1 MTLFELVA
9 KITADSTEFD
19 SAVGKAEKSGKNL
32 KDSLSANMGKIK
44 TAIVGALSVAAIKRG
59 IDKVIDLANA
69 VSVAGDRIDKQSQ
82 VLGLSRKAYQEWD
95 YILGQNGASIDSMNV
110 SMKTLNSTILSAK
123 DGNKEAKDSFAQ
135 LGVGIHELENLSV
148 EDQFEAVVRA
158 FQRMPAG
165 ANKSALAVKL
175 FGRQGMELLPLLNQ
189 SETSIDELRQRAQEL
204 GLIMSDDAVDASVV
218 YGDSLDDLNRTLTG
232 FKNAIGAKVLPV
244 LTKGIQSLTNY
255 AGKLSKAY
263 QDKGLSGVWDT
274 LVSDFLNIKW
284 PSWSDVATAIT
295 NGWNTIV
302 EGVKKLPA
310 LVFGTD
316 EVGNVKWPDV
326 NKLLADFK
334 TWWENTARPALEG
347 AIVWTLQLFGMP
359 TETAEGIASILGEW
373 WSHIVDTAQKAI
385 KWVLSLPSM
394 PPHEAGQQLGNMI
407 REWWRG
413 VRESAEKLL
422 KWTLGLF
429 GIGDENGTDT
439 KAMIGTWWDE
449 KVVPLLKGA
458 LNFVLGLFDLPD
470 FDTMVAKIQAWWESV
485 KAGVGNLVLNI
496 IPNIFSGPQ
505 NSNNDPMGVFQGGSH
520 GFGSDIPG
528 FVSLPGHASGMWNVP
543 KDDYLARLHRGEMVL
558 NASRARDY
566 RQGSQGIDMTQLVSG
581 VVGAIRQGMDGA
593 EVNSYL
599 DGKGVSGNVNRRT
612 LNQIKA
618 RRFAT

>member
-19 SAVGKAEKSGKNL
+19 SAVGKAEKSGKSL

-44 TAIVGALSVAAIKRG
+44 TAIVGALSVAAIKKG

-189 SETSIDELRQRAQEL
+189 SETSIDELRKRAEEL
-204 GLIMSDDAVDASVV
+204 GLIMSDEAVDASVV
-218 YGDSLDDLNRTLTG
+218 YGDSLDDLNRTMNGLRYS
-232 FKNAIGAKVLPV
+232 IGAKFLPI
-244 LTKGIQSLTNY
+244 LTTGIQKLTNFV
-255 AGKLSKAY
+255 GRLSKAFQKGGIKGVIDALSESAGNLVEKLKNSDNPVLQIVGKSLEAVKNVFDWIIEH
-263 QDKGLSGVWDT
+263 QDLVIGAVGGIIAAFAVTKIVTFVTSLNPLTVVFTLIAGAIGLVAANWDKIKDWIGKAWDT
-274 LVSDFLNIKW
+274 TVSFVSQGWEDIKGAFDTVSSWVGEKVNNIKLAFTATVA
-284 PSWSDVATAIT
+284 SWITKIDEWLKGTGIKDIVLGFGATLATWIKTIGGWLDGTKATEFTLSIGATVSEWIQRIWDWVT
-295 NGWNTIV
+295 NGVDIV
-302 EGVKKLPA
+302 
-310 LVFGTD
+310 
-316 EVGNVKWPDV
+316 V
-326 NKLLADFK
+326 NF
-334 TWWENTARPALEG
+334 
-347 AIVWTLQLFGMP
+347 
-359 TETAEGIASILGEW
+359 
-373 WSHIVDTAQKAI
+373 
-385 KWVLSLPSM
+385 
-394 PPHEAGQQLGNMI
+394 LGNM
-407 REWWRG
+407 
-413 VRESAEKLL
+413 
-422 KWTLGLF
+422 F
-429 GIGDENGTDT
+429 GGNPGNSEYDGWEQEQG
-439 KAMIGTWWDE
+439 
-449 KVVPLLKGA
+449 KG
-458 LNFVLGLFDLPD
+458 
-470 FDTMVAKIQAWWESV
+470 
-485 KAGVGNLVLNI
+485 
-496 IPNIFSGPQ
+496 GP
-505 NSNNDPMGVFQGGSH
+505 PGSH
-520 GFGSDIPG
+520 T
-528 FVSLPGHASGMWNVP
+528 WEVP
-543 KDDYLARLHRGEMVL
+543 AHNAKGLWSVPTDDYLTRLHRGEMVL

>member
-135 LGVGIHELENLSV
+135 LGIGIHELENLSV

-165 ANKSALAVKL
+165 AKKSALAVKL

-204 GLIMSDDAVDASVV
+204 GLVMSDEAVDASVV
-218 YGDSLDDLNRTLTG
+218 YGDSLDDLNRTMNGLRYS
-232 FKNAIGAKVLPV
+232 IGAKFLPI
-244 LTKGIQSLTNY
+244 LTAGIQKLTNFV
-255 AGKLSKAY
+255 GRLSKAF
-263 QDKGLSGVWDT
+263 QKDGIKGVIDALS
-274 LVSDFLNIKW
+274 
-284 PSWSDVATAIT
+284 
-295 NGWNTIV
+295 
-302 EGVKKLPA
+302 
-310 LVFGTD
+310 
-316 EVGNVKWPDV
+316 
-326 NKLLADFK
+326 
-334 TWWENTARPALEG
+334 
-347 AIVWTLQLFGMP
+347 
-359 TETAEGIASILGEW
+359 
-373 WSHIVDTAQKAI
+373 
-385 KWVLSLPSM
+385 
-394 PPHEAGQQLGNMI
+394 
-407 REWWRG
+407 
-413 VRESAEKLL
+413 ESAENFIEKLKNSDNPVL
-422 KWTLGLF
+422 QIVGKSLEAVKNVFDWIIEHQDLVIGAVGGIIAAFAVTKIVTFVTSLNPLTVVFTLIAGAIGLVAANWDKIKDW
-429 GIGDENGTDT
+429 IGKAWDT
-439 KAMIGTWWDE
+439 TVSFVSQGWEDI
-449 KVVPLLKGA
+449 KGA
-458 LNFVLGLFDLPD
+458 
-470 FDTMVAKIQAWWESV
+470 FDTVSSWVGDKVNNIKLAFLSTVTNWIETIAGWLDGTGIKDFTINIGATISEWIQRIWDW
-485 KAGVGNLVLNI
+485 I
-496 IPNIFSGPQ
+496 
-505 NSNNDPMGVFQGGSH
+505 NNGIDIVVNFLGGTKQGTVTSPDGSTFTDSMGVFGGKGADLS
-520 GFGSDIPG
+520 GMTG
-528 FVSLPGHASGMWNVP
+528 LPGYVSIPHNAKGLWNVP
-543 KDDYLARLHRGEMVL
+543 TDDYLTRLHRGEMVL